1 MINSKAQKFC
11 RDDISKIE
19 NYDKAVADSAQ
30 SWDVHHRLELT
41 LDGEFAH
48 TATELKRLGMYYN
61 RPYFELIFLT
71 HSEHQRLHNMG
82 KNNRFYGKNHSDE
95 HRKKIAETMKGR
107 TFTDEHKRKI
117 AEAMKGKNHSND
129 TRKKMSESAKAR
141 WVRSNLNTN
150 N

>member
-19 NYDKAVADSAQ
+19 NYDKAVADHTQ
-30 SWDVHHRLELT
+30 SWDIHHRLELT

-71 HSEHQRLHNMG
+71 HSEHQRLHKGG
-82 KNNRFYGKNHSDE
+82 KNNPNYGKKHSDE

-107 TFTDEHKRKI
+107 TVTDEHKHKI
-117 AEAMKGKNHSND
+117 AESMKGNKHSD
-129 TRKKMSESAKAR
+129 ETRKKMSKAQKAR
-141 WVRSNLNTN
+141 WAMDN
-150 N
+150 